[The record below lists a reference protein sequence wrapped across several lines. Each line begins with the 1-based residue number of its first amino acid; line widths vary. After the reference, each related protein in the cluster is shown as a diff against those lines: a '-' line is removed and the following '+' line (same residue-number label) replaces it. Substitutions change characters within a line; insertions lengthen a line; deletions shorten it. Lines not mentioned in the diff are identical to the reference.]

1 MKSGAV
7 YIMAN
12 RKNGAMYTGSTSKLV
27 QRTYQHR
34 EGLIEG
40 FTKTHG
46 CKQLVWFAV
55 HGDLQEARLRE
66 LQIKRW
72 KRGWKV
78 RIIEETNPDCRDMW
92 FGIQGLERT
101 EERRVGEEGVS
112 RWRARWAR

>member
-27 QRTYQHR
+27 QRTYQPR

-46 CKQLVWFAV
+46 SKQLVWFEV
-55 HGDLQEARLRE
+55 HGDLQEERLRE
-66 LQIKRW
+66 LQIKRR
-72 KRGWKV
+72 KRSWTW
-78 RIIEETNPDCRDMW
+78 RIIKETNPDRRDLW
-92 FGIQGLERT
+92 FEIQGEGC
-101 EERRVGEEGVS
+101 EERRVGKACG
-112 RWRARWAR
+112 R